1 MWQCLESWLL
11 WFYQLVKDWPWL
23 TDMIF
28 SPRLRWALTA
38 LLAASKTART
48 ESLADIDHVILFMQG
63 NVPYPAYRISFLINY
78 RKPCL

>member
-11 WFYQLVKDWPWL
+11 WFYQLVKDLPWL
-23 TDMIF
+23 SDMIF

-63 NVPYPAYRISFLINY
+63 IIPQSVSHATYLMCHRES
-78 RKPCL
+78 CL